1 MKNIRPDAGW
11 SGRLK
16 AMAKLMKQKIMKCNQ
31 ARVAPLS
38 KTWATTSVNKRKEYL
53 QSAMTFEE
61 FEWTNNTI
69 ASVVSGLTFRARI
82 AAQTVRAK
90 LEKRMTSNS
99 SFSLLVPVFSPLLG
113 EKTYAGQN

>member
-1 MKNIRPDAGW
+1 
-11 SGRLK
+11 
-16 AMAKLMKQKIMKCNQ
+16 MA
-31 ARVAPLS
+31 
-38 KTWATTSVNKRKEYL
+38 
-53 QSAMTFEE
+53 FEE

-99 SFSLLVPVFSPLLG
+99 SFQFARAGLLSVTWGEDLCRAKLMTQTIT
-113 EKTYAGQN
+113 EKTAFHRS